1 MGKSL
6 TLLFRE
12 CEKRIGDF
20 LRKKR
25 MDIAPDIPVDA
36 AKLYR
41 ITGSK
46 RLGYDVEE
54 WDITNIEVS
63 PKLNGRLLHIPCIN
77 KRASRKDLDDILEF
91 ENKIKGKD
99 ATFSVVILIERRE
112 DGSGTWYSSV
122 DYERDII
129 IHHDCAFSPEAL
141 QPEIQRRTEE
151 WEKYYK
157 PRDGYTACA
166 YCGKQTPNDKIVWA
180 TIYGRWFGTLTEQ
193 KLPFCSK
200 DCASN
205 EQCAREG

>member
-12 CEKRIGDF
+12 CEKRIEAF
-20 LRKKR
+20 LEEKR
-25 MDIAPDIPVDA
+25 REIAPDIPEGA
-36 AKLYR
+36 EKLYR
-41 ITGSK
+41 IGTSK
-46 RLGYDVEE
+46 QHIYDAEE
-54 WDITNIEVS
+54 WDIYDIGVLV
-63 PKLNGRLLHIPCIN
+63 KFNGRPLLVPRIN
-77 KRASRKDLDDILEF
+77 KRASHKDLDGILEF

-99 ATFSVVILIERRE
+99 ISFRVLITISKNTEKV
-112 DGSGTWYSSV
+112 GKWYSSA
-122 DYERDII
+122 DYERDFIAN
-129 IHHDCAFSPEAL
+129 HNCAFSLEAL
-141 QPEIQRRTEE
+141 QPEIQHRIEE

-157 PRDGYTACA
+157 PKDGYTACA

-180 TIYGRWFGTLTEQ
+180 TIYGRWCGTLTEQ